1 VRAFEED
8 FLEKRQYELESWL
21 RKLLGFDPLPPRKQ
35 FSAASRLQES
45 IATSSGF
52 FTASSDYLTDG
63 INGGMGGLQLTSL
76 TPESMQHMTA
86 LLYRFLTDN
95 GIPSGNSSEPGQG
108 TVPPEI
114 VFHLDQE
121 ITDAKAYSQSS
132 SVEDCGGDSFKLP
145 DHQKAPSFTQMVP
158 LAPPSD
164 GGGSGGSLL
173 AGVPPPPSL
182 SHPSNMDASSRS
194 PHASALSRKN
204 HPGGGGSG
212 ASTNAAAD
220 VDTNM
225 AGGGGQGAPPEG
237 SKGASMSAKQ
247 PVSMEDFSL
256 VKLIGKGSFAKV
268 MLVRK
273 KQGTDAKVLFA
284 MKVLSKPAVV
294 MKKQVEHTKTERRVT
309 ANITHPFIVKLHYAF
324 QTSKRLFFVL
334 DYCPGGDMFYHLSRR
349 RYFSEPMARF
359 YCGEI
364 TLGLE
369 HLHSHTIVYRDLK
382 PENIMLDGDGHVKL
396 ADFGLAKEHV
406 SKWAVASAQEAG
418 GTNSLCGTPEY
429 LPPEILNRGGHGQA
443 VDWWNLGMV
452 LYEMLCGTPPWYCN
466 IIIILLHL
474 LYWNI
479 LAD

>member
-1 VRAFEED
+1 
-8 FLEKRQYELESWL
+8 
-21 RKLLGFDPLPPRKQ
+21 
-35 FSAASRLQES
+35 
-45 IATSSGF
+45 
-52 FTASSDYLTDG
+52 
-63 INGGMGGLQLTSL
+63 
-76 TPESMQHMTA
+76 
-86 LLYRFLTDN
+86 
-95 GIPSGNSSEPGQG
+95 
-108 TVPPEI
+108 
-114 VFHLDQE
+114 
-121 ITDAKAYSQSS
+121 
-132 SVEDCGGDSFKLP
+132 
-145 DHQKAPSFTQMVP
+145 MVP

-164 GGGSGGSLL
+164 
-173 AGVPPPPSL
+173 
-182 SHPSNMDASSRS
+182 
-194 PHASALSRKN
+194 
-204 HPGGGGSG
+204 GGGSG

-349 RYFSEPMARF
+349 RYFSEPMVRF